1 LGLVVGVLPARTD
14 TRWFYDYCI
23 MWHLRFIKG
32 RLKFG
37 GKGSAPFPSIVVV
50 FSAKY
55 RYFDFSFIE
64 KEEI

>member
-1 LGLVVGVLPARTD
+1 
-14 TRWFYDYCI
+14 